1 MISTVL
7 SNGHT
12 ADIKMVE
19 QLVVGLKAKLYA
31 DRRYISY
38 NLKQSP
44 KKQGI
49 GLITYHPKDM
59 QAKAYQLNAV
69 QHRPYGTPE

>member
-1 MISTVL
+1 MNQSGDLIRTVL

-31 DRRYISY
+31 DRGYISH
-38 NLKQSP
+38 NLKQII
-44 KKQGI
+44 KEQAI
-49 GLITYHPKDM
+49 ELITYYYKICR
-59 QAKAYQLNAV
+59 L
-69 QHRPYGTPE
+69 